1 MTGVAY
7 RMDIGQSADE
17 PGLPQLDETT
27 VDLAE
32 RSADEPVGLLYNQGD
47 IGGGVVAI
55 AKLKH
60 QGGAWVH
67 VMDGIGGGVVD
78 DELTVHSVHF
88 KPVHFAWTIDRNS
101 VVVHGD
107 YSPTTGVPALS
118 LWSAPAI

>member
-1 MTGVAY
+1 MPASLVFPARKKSMPLFRYACLRYCGSRLHDTKTIAAMTGVAY

-67 VMDGIGGGVVD
+67 VMHGI
-78 DELTVHSVHF
+78 
-88 KPVHFAWTIDRNS
+88 
-101 VVVHGD
+101 
-107 YSPTTGVPALS
+107 
-118 LWSAPAI
+118 